1 MNKNKIFL
9 LITIICLFTLTSC
22 NKPLGPSIT
31 DQPWDDLGGGQV
43 GDQTDESGITSGDIE
58 NKDDVEKPDEN
69 LFDSKIEG
77 AINIDLNNLSN
88 DSTNYEYKDDVLTI
102 SNEGVYA
109 LSGTLNGA
117 LVVKG
122 DASSI
127 TVILY
132 NATIA
137 TLDAQNVPAIT
148 FEKHSGERIL
158 SAYQNTL
165 NSLSDSIGDD
175 ENGEGAIIQAKKS
188 SLIINGAGTI
198 NLISKGEEVTA
209 LKVKKDLSIFSAT
222 LNINTSDHGIKAGE
236 LLSIHNANIKID
248 ALGDGIKTDVEAES
262 NEEALELTSNPYAGY
277 IYIENS
283 NITINSGD
291 DGISANSLMKINN
304 TLDYTI
310 NVTTN
315 GGAPSRITEASSDNA
330 DGKAIKVDG
339 IVLVMDDEETE
350 LLSKCEDNYSLYILG
365 GNFIINSNSDAISS
379 KGNLIIDNGNFDIT
393 SGDDGIHS
401 EYITKINNGNILIR
415 NCYEAI
421 EGATVEIY
429 GGDINTTSVDDGINA
444 ANADLSN
451 YPYNIYIG
459 GGNITINAQGD
470 GVDSNGTIE
479 FKGGRTII
487 FGPTSGANGSLD
499 ADRGILV
506 NGGILVAFGPMGM
519 IETPSS
525 NSVQCSIVYALN
537 GSSNSTFKVT
547 DSNNNILFETTSP
560 KSYQSVVVSLSD
572 FAIGQTYTLSS
583 SSASQTVTIASILTN
598 GAGGGMGPGG
608 NRPGPGPRPR

>member
-1 MNKNKIFL
+1 MNKKKFLILLSIFCL
-9 LITIICLFTLTSC
+9 LVLSSC
-22 NKPLGPSIT
+22 DGATKPPL
-31 DQPWDDLGGGQV
+31 DDKPWDDLGGGQI

-58 NKDDVEKPDEN
+58 NNDKVEKPNVDI
-69 LFDSKIEG
+69 FDSKIEG
-77 AINIDLNNLSN
+77 AINIDLNNLSSE
-88 DSTNYEYKDDVLTI
+88 STVYEYCENVLSIKD
-102 SNEGVYA
+102 EGIYA

-122 DASSI
+122 DANSI
-127 TVILY
+127 TIILY
-132 NATIA
+132 NATIN
-137 TLDAQNVPAIT
+137 TLESQNVPAIT

-158 SAYQNTL
+158 SAYENTV

-175 ENGEGAIIQAKKS
+175 DNGEGAIIQAKKS
-188 SLIINGAGTI
+188 SLVLNGTGTL
-198 NLISKGEEVTA
+198 NLTSKGAEVTA
-209 LKVKKDLSIFSAT
+209 LKVKKDLAIYSLT
-222 LNINTSDHGIKAGE
+222 LNINTTDHGIKAGE
-236 LLSIHNANIKID
+236 LLSIHNANINID

-262 NEEALELTSNPYAGY
+262 ETEALELTSNPYAGY

-283 NITINSGD
+283 NITVNSKD

-315 GGAPSRITEASSDNA
+315 GGAPSKITEASSDNS

-339 IVLVMDDEETE
+339 IVLVIDDVETE
-350 LLSKCEDNYSLYILG
+350 LLSKCENNYSLYILG

-379 KGNLIIDNGNFDIT
+379 KGNLIIDDGNFDIT

-401 EYITKINNGNILIR
+401 EYITKINDGNILIN
-415 NCYEAI
+415 NCYESI
-421 EGATVEIY
+421 EGASVEIY
-429 GGDINTTSVDDGINA
+429 GGNINVTSVDDGINA
-444 ANADLSN
+444 ANSDLTN

-459 GGNITINAQGD
+459 GGNIIVNAQGD

-479 FKGGRTII
+479 FNGGTTII
-487 FGPTSGANGSLD
+487 YGPTSGANGSLD

-525 NSVQCSIVYALN
+525 NSKQCSVVYALN
-537 GSSNSTFKVT
+537 GTSNSTFKVT
-547 DSNNNILFETTSP
+547 DSSNNVIFETTAL
-560 KSYQSVVVSLSD
+560 KTYQSVVVSLPN
-572 FAIGQTYTLSS
+572 FTIGQTYTLSNPS
-583 SSASQTVTIASILTN
+583 TSQSINIVSILTN

>member
-1 MNKNKIFL
+1 MNKKKFLILLSIFCL
-9 LITIICLFTLTSC
+9 LVLSSC
-22 NKPLGPSIT
+22 DGATKPPL
-31 DQPWDDLGGGQV
+31 DDKPWDDLGGGQI

-58 NKDDVEKPDEN
+58 NNDKVEKPNVDI
-69 LFDSKIEG
+69 FDSKIEG
-77 AINIDLNNLSN
+77 AINIDLNNLSSE
-88 DSTNYEYKDDVLTI
+88 STVYEYSENVLSIKD
-102 SNEGVYA
+102 EGIYA

-117 LVVKG
+117 LVVEG
-122 DASSI
+122 DANSI
-127 TVILY
+127 TIILY
-132 NATIA
+132 NATIN
-137 TLDAQNVPAIT
+137 TLESQNVPAIT

-158 SAYQNTL
+158 SAYENTV

-175 ENGEGAIIQAKKS
+175 DNGEGAIIQAKKS
-188 SLIINGAGTI
+188 SLVLNGTGTL
-198 NLISKGEEVTA
+198 NLTSKGAEVTA
-209 LKVKKDLSIFSAT
+209 LKVKKDLAIYSLT
-222 LNINTSDHGIKAGE
+222 LNINTTDHGIKAGE
-236 LLSIHNANIKID
+236 LLSIHNANINID

-262 NEEALELTSNPYAGY
+262 ETEALELTSNPYAGY

-283 NITINSGD
+283 NITINSKD

-315 GGAPSRITEASSDNA
+315 GGAPSKITEASSDNS

-339 IVLVMDDEETE
+339 IVLVIDDVETE
-350 LLSKCEDNYSLYILG
+350 LLSKCENNYSLYILG

-401 EYITKINNGNILIR
+401 EYITKINDGNILIN
-415 NCYEAI
+415 NCYESI
-421 EGATVEIY
+421 EGASVEIY
-429 GGDINTTSVDDGINA
+429 GGNINVTSVDDGINA
-444 ANADLSN
+444 ANSDLTN

-459 GGNITINAQGD
+459 GGNIIVNAQGD

-479 FKGGRTII
+479 FNGGTTII
-487 FGPTSGANGSLD
+487 YGPTSGANGSLD

-525 NSVQCSIVYALN
+525 NSKQCSVVYALN
-537 GSSNSTFKVT
+537 GTSNSTFKVT
-547 DSNNNILFETTSP
+547 DSSNNVIFETTAL
-560 KSYQSVVVSLSD
+560 KTYQSVVVSLPN
-572 FAIGQTYTLSS
+572 FTIGQTYTLSNPS
-583 SSASQTVTIASILTN
+583 TSQTINIASILTN
-598 GAGGGMGPGG
+598 GVGGGMGPGG

>member
-1 MNKNKIFL
+1 
-9 LITIICLFTLTSC
+9 
-22 NKPLGPSIT
+22 
-31 DQPWDDLGGGQV
+31 
-43 GDQTDESGITSGDIE
+43 
-58 NKDDVEKPDEN
+58 
-69 LFDSKIEG
+69 
-77 AINIDLNNLSN
+77 
-88 DSTNYEYKDDVLTI
+88 
-102 SNEGVYA
+102 
-109 LSGTLNGA
+109 
-117 LVVKG
+117 
-122 DASSI
+122 
-127 TVILY
+127 
-132 NATIA
+132 
-137 TLDAQNVPAIT
+137 
-148 FEKHSGERIL
+148 
-158 SAYQNTL
+158 
-165 NSLSDSIGDD
+165 
-175 ENGEGAIIQAKKS
+175 
-188 SLIINGAGTI
+188 
-198 NLISKGEEVTA
+198 
-209 LKVKKDLSIFSAT
+209 
-222 LNINTSDHGIKAGE
+222 
-236 LLSIHNANIKID
+236 
-248 ALGDGIKTDVEAES
+248 
-262 NEEALELTSNPYAGY
+262 
-277 IYIENS
+277 
-283 NITINSGD
+283 
-291 DGISANSLMKINN
+291 MKINN

-379 KGNLIIDNGNFDIT
+379 KGNLIIDDGNFDIT

-459 GGNITINAQGD
+459 GGNITVNAQGD

-479 FKGGRTII
+479 FAGGTTII

-560 KSYQSVVVSLSD
+560 KSYQSVVVSLPD

-583 SSASQTVTIASILTN
+583 SSASQTVTIASIITN